1 MNFDISQNLLHFF
14 ILASLMIQEIKL
26 SYDNNSYFID
36 HFKIFLVYFLH
47 RIFMKFEK
55 FNL

>member
-36 HFKIFLVYFLH
+36 ISRFFKYNFFIEYL
-47 RIFMKFEK
+47 
-55 FNL
+55 